1 MKYVNYKANRQRG
14 SEMLKR
20 TELYDT
26 NINSIK
32 NVFMDKQDSI
42 DERLWDYIDGL
53 CSNEEKSAIEQ
64 LIESNIEWQKK
75 YRDLLQLNELLTSAE
90 LEAPSMRFTRNV
102 IEEIAKHQVAPAAR
116 QYIDKKIIWG
126 IGTFFLTLIAGFLI
140 YALAQIHFAA
150 GGNSPAED
158 LITKY
163 NPGNLSWGKYFN
175 NTYVNIFLLI
185 NVVLGLVMLDMIIT
199 RKKKLARQQGA

>member
-1 MKYVNYKANRQRG
+1 
-14 SEMLKR
+14 
-20 TELYDT
+20 
-26 NINSIK
+26 
-32 NVFMDKQDSI
+32 MDKQDSI